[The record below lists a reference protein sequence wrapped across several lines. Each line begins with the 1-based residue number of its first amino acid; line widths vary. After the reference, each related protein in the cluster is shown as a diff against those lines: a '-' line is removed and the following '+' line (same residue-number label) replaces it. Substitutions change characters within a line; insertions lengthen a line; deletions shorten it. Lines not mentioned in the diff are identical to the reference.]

1 MGDLNLGLPLF
12 ESFLHSLNIPES
24 CLLNKPL
31 FKKMFQENGDLGV
44 ADRSA
49 LKEDVEKV
57 RWLYALKPDAI
68 NIPPFKNEDYE
79 YPEVEVLHVS
89 VLGIKRIKRIAGFIN
104 KAIPYPLIILFTHC
118 ESDHEQLAIAV
129 SEKRINKADNE
140 KWVVSDPVISGWI
153 SLGSERSDE
162 AHFLRSLSIENLSF
176 TNFKRFYESWFE
188 RIVAVKCAEKSGSYH
203 VGREGGGA
211 PETRLEKL
219 TEIER
224 LNDEQAGL
232 LKKLQKER
240 QLGRQIEINT
250 KVKKI
255 KDDIESIKKDL

>member
-1 MGDLNLGLPLF
+1 M
-12 ESFLHSLNIPES
+12 FL
-24 CLLNKPL
+24 
-31 FKKMFQENGDLGV
+31 ENGDLSV

-49 LKEDVEKV
+49 LKEDIDKV
-57 RWLYALKPDAI
+57 RWLYALKPGAI
-68 NIPPFKNEDYE
+68 NISPFRNEEYE

-118 ESDHEQLAIAV
+118 ESEHEQLAVAV

-140 KWVVSDPVISGWI
+140 KWVVSEPVISSWI

-162 AHFLRSLSIENLSF
+162 AQFLRSLSIENLSF

-188 RIVAVKCAEKSGSYH
+188 RIVAVKCAEQSGNYH
-203 VGREGGGA
+203 VDREDGGA
-211 PETRLEKL
+211 PEARLEKL
-219 TEIER
+219 AEIER
-224 LNDEQAGL
+224 LNDQKVCL
-232 LKKLQKER
+232 LKNLKKER
-240 QLGRQIEINT
+240 QLGRKIEINT

-255 KDDIESIKKDL
+255 KDDIESIKKSL